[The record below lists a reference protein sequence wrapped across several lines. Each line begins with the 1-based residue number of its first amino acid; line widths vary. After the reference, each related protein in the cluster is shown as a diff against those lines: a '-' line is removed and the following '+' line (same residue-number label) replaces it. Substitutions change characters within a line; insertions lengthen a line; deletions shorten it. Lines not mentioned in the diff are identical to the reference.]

1 MATTKYFPVPKIC
14 GNPDMEKTSKVKL
27 RPIFMC
33 SVSTL
38 NLKVVDV
45 IFNIAMIK
53 GVTFFRCAGKI
64 KWNSNL

>member
-1 MATTKYFPVPKIC
+1 
-14 GNPDMEKTSKVKL
+14 MEKTSKVKL
-27 RPIFMC
+27 RPILMC

-53 GVTFFRCAGKI
+53 GVTFF
-64 KWNSNL
+64 